1 MKRDSV
7 GIFIDGDY
15 FDGVLRNEFQSRRVD
30 FLTFSQIIIP
40 EGLQRFRTY
49 YYKSIPYISLDSSE
63 EERSRS
69 EGVEKFLQSLRHL
82 PRFKVR
88 TGELT
93 RSAEG
98 QFRRKG
104 VNVSMAVDI
113 TRLAT
118 DRMVDQ
124 IFMVCSD
131 PDLLPLIKA
140 VRDMG
145 ILVRIYHGENIPER
159 MLAEADES
167 VRMDEELILSSLRE
181 NHRNDLSSRS

>member
-1 MKRDSV
+1 MKRDSI

-15 FDGVLRNEFQSRRVD
+15 FDGILRNEFDYQRVD
-30 FLTFSQIIIP
+30 FLTFSQLVTP
-40 EGLQRFRTY
+40 DDAQRFRTY
-49 YYKSIPYISLDSSE
+49 YYKSIPFLTHDASPED
-63 EERSRS
+63 RSRY

-93 RSAEG
+93 KTMDG

-104 VNVSMAVDI
+104 INVSMAVDVA
-113 TRLAT
+113 RLCT
-118 DRMVDQ
+118 ERIIDQ
-124 IFMVCSD
+124 IYIVCSD

-140 VRDMG
+140 ARDMG

-159 MLAEADES
+159 MLAECDES
-167 VRMDEELILSSLRE
+167 VQMDEDLINQVLRE
-181 NHRNDLSSRS
+181 N